1 MSLKNIIQPTIL
13 ALGLSSSIANS
24 QPLVGSTSPITAPQN
39 SHSEST
45 SSSKTSLSLP
55 LSSQQI
61 QEVKCGKRFP
71 TQRVKDLINAIVE
84 SPNAHPV
91 TSSLFAYIRDH
102 IDVANYSICTSDFGP
117 HSPLAG
123 FTLNDKKQIFINQT
137 SSSFLLDITVLH
149 ELAHAGF
156 HEYLKSGAYNPINDP
171 KLAADQVKFH
181 TYYQNAA
188 DEVVAQLVTSDS
200 INILSQGFADF
211 LFENIQRIH
220 PDHRYSWRL
229 EVFTVFQ
236 RRLEIPASEMP
247 QFINSIRLLGEFRQ
261 LVHGDI
267 KTFRADP
274 SILHSLQSSFHFSTK
289 TPVQFAFDGQ
299 NMLPTILDRKAD
311 RIELRLK

>member
-1 MSLKNIIQPTIL
+1 MSLKNILQPTML

-24 QPLVGSTSPITAPQN
+24 QPLVDSTAPITAPHN
-39 SHSEST
+39 RHSESQQ
-45 SSSKTSLSLP
+45 SAKPSLSLP

-61 QEVKCGKRFP
+61 QGVKCGKRFP
-71 TQRVKDLINAIVE
+71 NQRIKDLINAIVE

-91 TSSLFAYIRDH
+91 STSLFVYIRDH
-102 IDVANYSICTSDFGP
+102 IDLATYTICTSDFGP
-117 HSPLAG
+117 NSSLAG
-123 FTLNDKKQIFINQT
+123 FTLNEKKQIFINQA
-137 SSSFLLDITVLH
+137 SSSFLVDITVLH
-149 ELAHAGF
+149 ELAHVGF
-156 HEYLKSGAYNPINDP
+156 HEFLKSGAYNPTNDP
-171 KLAADQVKFH
+171 DLAADQVKFD

-211 LFENIQRIH
+211 LFENMQRIH
-220 PDHRYSWRL
+220 PDHRYTWRL
-229 EVFTVFQ
+229 EVFTIFQ

-261 LVHGDI
+261 LVQGDI
-267 KTFRADP
+267 KTFKADP
-274 SILHSLQSSFHFSTK
+274 SILHSLQSSFHFNPN